1 MEFAL
6 IMISDRGGLMKY
18 AFLCNKRTSRTGF
31 KIAVVGAGPAGLSAT
46 GYLVCRGYEVDVY
59 DKLPMAGGLMAFVI
73 PKYRIPLEN
82 IQEGVKDLEEN
93 FGVKFNLSV
102 KVCSG
107 ENYEEGDELSKTRK
121 DLHELCNEY
130 NAVLIATGTWR
141 SYKLNI
147 AGENSSNVISALRFL
162 LDLHLHDMHLT
173 EGNLPK
179 LGRVVVIGG
188 GLSAIDAAEESLL
201 RGAQE
206 VYLVYRRTKKE
217 APAGEFEIN
226 RLIGMGVKWIEL
238 AAPVSI
244 IAEDDIAREVR
255 FQRMK
260 LGEPDETG
268 RPKPVPIPGSEF
280 SLEADIIVIAVGE
293 RPTHPLSGDLAK
305 YVGENG
311 RITVDQSFR
320 IPGTNIFA
328 AGDVATGP
336 SKVGRAVEHGLFAAR
351 TIDELISTGKLLG
364 G

>member
-1 MEFAL
+1 
-6 IMISDRGGLMKY
+6 MKY
-18 AFLCNKRTSRTGF
+18 AFLCNKRKSSVGS

-46 GYLVCRGYEVDVY
+46 GYLVCRGYDVDVY

-82 IQEGVKDLEEN
+82 ILEGVKDLEEN
-93 FGVKFNLSV
+93 FGVRFNLSI
-102 KVCSG
+102 KVSHG
-107 ENYEEGDELSKTRK
+107 NNYEEGDELSKARK
-121 DLHELCNEY
+121 DLQELRSEY
-130 NAVLIATGTWR
+130 DAVLIATGTWK

-147 AGENSSNVISALRFL
+147 DGENSKNVIPALRFL
-162 LDLHLHDMHLT
+162 LDLHLHDMGLA
-173 EGNLPK
+173 EGSLPK
-179 LGRVVVIGG
+179 LGKVVVIGG

-217 APAGEFEIN
+217 APAGEYEVN
-226 RLIGMGVKWIEL
+226 KLIGMGIKWIEL

-244 IAEDDIAREVR
+244 VAENDVAKEVK

-260 LGEPDETG
+260 LGELDETG

-280 SLEADIIVIAVGE
+280 SLEADTVVIAVGE
-293 RPTHPLSGDLAK
+293 RPTHPLSGDLAR
-305 YVGENG
+305 YVGEDG
-311 RITVDQSFR
+311 RIIVDQSFR

-351 TIDELISTGKLLG
+351 TIDELISSGKLLG

>member
-1 MEFAL
+1 
-6 IMISDRGGLMKY
+6 MKY
-18 AFLCNKRTSRTGF
+18 AFLCSRRKGGKGF

-46 GYLVCRGYEVDVY
+46 GYLVCKGHDVDVY

-82 IQEGVKDLEEN
+82 VLEGVKDLEEN
-93 FGVKFNLSV
+93 FGVRFNLSV
-102 KVCSG
+102 KVCCRDD
-107 ENYEEGDELSKTRK
+107 YEEGDELSRTRI
-121 DLHELCNEY
+121 DLNELCSKY
-130 NAVLIATGTWR
+130 SAVLIATGTWR

-147 AGENSSNVISALRFL
+147 AGEDSRNVLPALRFL
-162 LDLHLHDMHLT
+162 LNLHLHDMGLA
-173 EGNLPK
+173 EGSPPK

-217 APAGEFEIN
+217 APAGEFEVN
-226 RLIGMGVKWIEL
+226 RLVGMGVKWIEL
-238 AAPVSI
+238 AAPLSI
-244 IAEDDIAREVR
+244 VAEDGIAREVR
-255 FQRMK
+255 FQRMR

-280 SLEADIIVIAVGE
+280 SLEADTVVIAVGE
-293 RPTHPLSGDLAK
+293 RPTHPLSGDLAR
-305 YVGENG
+305 YVGEDG

-351 TIDELISTGKLLG
+351 TIDELISSGKLSG